1 MIRIMDSPST
11 ANRISV
17 FANGNQRVASI
28 NWKFE
33 IDGSKANR
41 SKIEALN
48 TKRDQNKEKFR
59 IKCVFV
65 LSTNKRIAAPTRGSR
80 IKADNI

>member
-65 LSTNKRIAAPTRGSR
+65 LSTNKRVAAPTRGSR

>member
-1 MIRIMDSPST
+1 MDSPST